1 MPFASTDS
9 PVALQPHFR
18 AHFNDAMFACWN
30 LKSIIMNALFF
41 PGIDLTNL
49 YQFVLTFFFSSLR
62 ISAMLISM
70 PFFSTSFIPLQVR
83 IVLSMCIT
91 FFIFETIKLP
101 NLMEMSVLS
110 IFIIILAEIGLGLSV
125 GFILNI
131 LFSAASVSGEKIAST
146 AGLSMANMV
155 DPQSGGQTLV
165 ISTVLS
171 LFLISIFL
179 SLDGHLFLIKMII
192 ESYNYLPIGESLN
205 FREVSN
211 AGIFAFGR
219 MLYLGSLIMLP
230 VVGGML
236 LINLAG
242 GIITRSAPTLN
253 LFSFIFPITLIGV
266 FIFLYL
272 ALGTIANA
280 FSDLVGI
287 SINLIDN
294 VLHSNEYK

>member
-1 MPFASTDS
+1 
-9 PVALQPHFR
+9 
-18 AHFNDAMFACWN
+18 
-30 LKSIIMNALFF
+30 
-41 PGIDLTNL
+41 
-49 YQFVLTFFFSSLR
+49 
-62 ISAMLISM
+62 
-70 PFFSTSFIPLQVR
+70 
-83 IVLSMCIT
+83 
-91 FFIFETIKLP
+91 
-101 NLMEMSVLS
+101 
-110 IFIIILAEIGLGLSV
+110 
-125 GFILNI
+125 
-131 LFSAASVSGEKIAST
+131 
-146 AGLSMANMV
+146 
-155 DPQSGGQTLV
+155 
-165 ISTVLS
+165 
-171 LFLISIFL
+171 
-179 SLDGHLFLIKMII
+179 MII

-205 FREVSN
+205 FKEVSN

-253 LFSFIFPITLIGV
+253 LFSFIFPITLLGV

-294 VLHSNEYK
+294 VLHSKEYK

>member
-1 MPFASTDS
+1 
-9 PVALQPHFR
+9 
-18 AHFNDAMFACWN
+18 
-30 LKSIIMNALFF
+30 MNVLAF
-41 PGIDLTNL
+41 PGLDLTNL
-49 YQFVLTFFFSSLR
+49 YQIVLTFFFSSLR
-62 ISAMLISM
+62 ISALLISM

-83 IVLSMCIT
+83 IVLSMCVT
-91 FFIFETIKLP
+91 FFIFQNIKLP
-101 NLMEMSVLS
+101 DLMQMGVLS
-110 IFIIILAEIGLGLSV
+110 IFIVVLAEIGLGLSI

-131 LFSAASVSGEKIAST
+131 LFSVASVSGEKIAST

-171 LFLISIFL
+171 LFLVSIFL

-253 LFSFIFPITLIGV
+253 LFSFIFPITLLAV

-294 VLHSNEYK
+294 VLHSREYK

>member
-1 MPFASTDS
+1 
-9 PVALQPHFR
+9 
-18 AHFNDAMFACWN
+18 
-30 LKSIIMNALFF
+30 
-41 PGIDLTNL
+41 
-49 YQFVLTFFFSSLR
+49 
-62 ISAMLISM
+62 
-70 PFFSTSFIPLQVR
+70 
-83 IVLSMCIT
+83 MCIT
-91 FFIFETIKLP
+91 FFIFQTIKLP
-101 NLMEMSVLS
+101 DLMEMSVLS

-125 GFILNI
+125 GLILSI

-192 ESYNYLPIGESLN
+192 ESYNYLPIGETLN

-236 LINLAG
+236 LIL
-242 GIITRSAPTLN
+242 S
-253 LFSFIFPITLIGV
+253 LIH
-266 FIFLYL
+266 I
-272 ALGTIANA
+272 
-280 FSDLVGI
+280 
-287 SINLIDN
+287 
-294 VLHSNEYK
+294 